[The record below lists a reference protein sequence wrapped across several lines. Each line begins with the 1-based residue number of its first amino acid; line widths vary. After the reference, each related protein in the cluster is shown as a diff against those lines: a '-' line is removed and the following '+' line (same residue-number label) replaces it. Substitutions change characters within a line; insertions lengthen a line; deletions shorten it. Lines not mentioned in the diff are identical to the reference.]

1 MNYRIRAR
9 LEGDTRR
16 LEVLEAGSGSVRM
29 VWESAQRMPGDESP
43 ELQLLR
49 REAELHRLFRRLFLL
64 AAGDELLRGADGAE
78 L

>member
-9 LEGDTRR
+9 LEGGNRR

-29 VWESAQRMPGDESP
+29 VWESPQSMPLDESP

-49 REAELHRLFRRLFLL
+49 REAELQRLFRRLFLL
-64 AAGDELLRGADGAE
+64 AVGDELLRPADTVKA
-78 L
+78 